1 MYQNVDNAKFK
12 MLMKQPNTLIFDVRT
27 PKEKAEGYISGAKEF
42 ADINNTEEFEK
53 ALQRLDKSK
62 NYLVYCR
69 SGARSSKACKL
80 MEEKGFKGTLYNL
93 AMGITGWDEAK
104 AGT

>member
-27 PKEKAEGYISGAKEF
+27 PKEKAEGYISGANEF

>member
-12 MLMKQPNTLIFDVRT
+12 MLMKQPNTLVFDVRT
-27 PKEKAEGYISGAKEF
+27 PKEIAEGYISGAKEF
-42 ADINNTEEFEK
+42 ADINYTEEFEK